1 MPSLVI
7 TAIQSLTDDIR
18 FDGTEFFDMVNMD
31 KMQKAFFMLKDKVLM
46 EFKSQDKN
54 KTQLRMVFNDF
65 DRDLNGK
72 IRAKTE
78 LSEA

>member
-1 MPSLVI
+1 
-7 TAIQSLTDDIR
+7 
-18 FDGTEFFDMVNMD
+18 
-31 KMQKAFFMLKDKVLM
+31 MQKAFFILKDEVFIKLTN
-46 EFKSQDKN
+46 KGKN
-54 KTQLRMVFNDF
+54 KIQLRIVFNDF